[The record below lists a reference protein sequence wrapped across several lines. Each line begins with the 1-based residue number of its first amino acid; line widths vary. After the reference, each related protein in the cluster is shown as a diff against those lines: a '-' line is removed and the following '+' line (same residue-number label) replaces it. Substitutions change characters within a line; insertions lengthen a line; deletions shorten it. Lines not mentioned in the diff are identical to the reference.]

1 MKFVSI
7 HGARL
12 VSKTGMHIVD
22 FPRGV
27 AKEIPRFLEQDAYA
41 CGCVPADMVILNAV
55 NPTADPAETN
65 PVEPVDHTPE
75 LHDAFTQLL
84 ATIKKADFAPSGRPR
99 IGPVRKLVTFDVT
112 PEDIDAAW
120 ESFEVS

>member
-7 HGARL
+7 NGARL

-27 AKEIPRFLEQDAYA
+27 AKEIPKFLEQDAYA
-41 CGCVPADMVILNAV
+41 CGCVPADLVVLNAV
-55 NPTADPAETN
+55 NPAAAPVETN
-65 PVEPVDHTPE
+65 PVEPVDHTAE
-75 LHDAFTQLL
+75 LRDAFTQLL
-84 ATIKKADFAPSGRPR
+84 ATNNKADFAPSGRPR
-99 IGPVRKLVTFDVT
+99 LGAVKKLVKFDVASA
-112 PEDIDAAW
+112 DIDAAW